1 MKKILSIGLVVV
13 IVLSLGAM
21 SFADV
26 ADTFERGFKKG
37 SSNNNVE
44 PGYGRN
50 LSDEEFNLMRESNRK
65 NVKLGM
71 AFNYEENGASQL
83 ASITDLTEEE
93 ILNSGLTLHE
103 LAEQENVLDEFH
115 ALILNE
121 KTTQLNELI
130 ANGTFSQEKADFMIN
145 RMSNMDGSQ
154 EKLGQ
159 NVTRG
164 NGRGFNRK

>member
-13 IVLSLGAM
+13 IVLGLGAL
-21 SFADV
+21 SFAD
-26 ADTFERGFKKG
+26 ATDTFEKGFQKGASNSDVERG
-37 SSNNNVE
+37 S
-44 PGYGRN
+44 GRN
-50 LSDEEFNLMRESNRK
+50 LSNEEFNLMRENRQQ
-65 NVKLGM
+65 NMNLDIS
-71 AFNYEENGASQL
+71 FNYEENGAAQL

-93 ILNSGLTLHE
+93 ILSSNLTLHE

>member
-21 SFADV
+21 SFADMT
-26 ADTFERGFKKG
+26 DTFERGFKKG

-44 PGYGRN
+44 PGYGRD

-71 AFNYEENGASQL
+71 TFNYEENGASQL

-93 ILNSGLTLHE
+93 ILNSDLTLHE

-121 KTTQLNELI
+121 KTTQLNELV
-130 ANGTFSQEKADFMIN
+130 ANGTFSEEKADFMIN
-145 RMSNMDGSQ
+145 RMSDMDGSQ

-159 NVTRG
+159 NVIRG